1 MKSATKSNQCQ
12 TADSQQQY
20 PVVVENHIQIAKQI
34 AARLKRRYT
43 WVAME
48 DLYSY
53 SLLGLTMSA
62 RAFDPSRGVPF
73 PNFAAQKGLFWAI
86 DEMRKDGILR
96 RKSSAN
102 MPRIV
107 PFSEA
112 VGSSVCDENWT
123 PDVED
128 NHSHTVQQNF
138 EIHDL
143 CVELLNRITPQER
156 DLIIL
161 YYKKQLTF
169 RQISQIF
176 GISESSVCLMH
187 KALIQKLRRLAVTM
201 RVA

>member
-1 MKSATKSNQCQ
+1 MKSATKSKPVDQ
-12 TADSQQQY
+12 TEIKTDIPQ
-20 PVVVENHIQIAKQI
+20 VVEKHIQIAKQI

-62 RAFDPSRGVPF
+62 NAFDPSRGVPF

-128 NHSHTVQQNF
+128 NHSHTVQQSF

-143 CVELLNRITPQER
+143 CVELLNRITKQER
-156 DLIIL
+156 DLVIL

-169 RQISQIF
+169 RQIAKIF
-176 GISESSVCLMH
+176 EISESSVCLMH